1 MPQFFFVLAI
11 FKHPVYVIRAIHEHV
26 FIRKYG
32 KIKDPKVNTKK
43 LILIYS
49 RLFSINYT
57 VNFKIIEY
65 TSKIKKSIY
74 YSFFHM

>member
-1 MPQFFFVLAI
+1 MTQEIKKFWHFACLGNLNLKIDNKDELNYRKFDVLDFFAT
-11 FKHPVYVIRAIHEHV
+11 
-26 FIRKYG
+26 
-32 KIKDPKVNTKK
+32 DCTC
-43 LILIYS
+43 
-49 RLFSINYT
+49 T